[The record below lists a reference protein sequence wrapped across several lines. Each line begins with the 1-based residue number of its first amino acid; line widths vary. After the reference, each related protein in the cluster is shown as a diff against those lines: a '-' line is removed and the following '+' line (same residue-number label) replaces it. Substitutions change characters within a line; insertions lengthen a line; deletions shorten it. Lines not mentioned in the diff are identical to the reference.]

1 MIVPKRYWQI
11 AKRLTTAQLQKDD
24 GDDQIINESDLFNL
38 DIGRRGRN
46 FFLGFYSLEG
56 LKLAFEKYEVIRA
69 LNEKGFKDIVYDLDT
84 SDPYVHRLTLF
95 NKQKCKDD
103 ILIELVL
110 KKYNVVIDMPF
121 KTPLNG
127 KCFETVAIEWM
138 CLQNP
143 YVDFS
148 KKRPRLPGQKFPG
161 LGLASK
167 SVELLMIMS
176 WRLNLAGLV
185 NTPDHYHNAY
195 LYSKIFYYLNP
206 EFQARLMAIARDLK
220 SYPLDTIA
228 WAIEWDAV
236 LDLTTGK
243 PLKWMVGKQIVPFNN
258 DLKRLFDS
266 REYNKIVKTKMKD
279 HKFKLDI
286 EKFNE
291 IKAQRSHE

>member
-1 MIVPKRYWQI
+1 MRQEMIVPKKYWQI
-11 AKRLTTAQLQKDD
+11 AKRLTTAQLQKETIDD
-24 GDDQIINESDLFNL
+24 RIINETDLFNL

-56 LKLAFEKYEVIRA
+56 LKLAFEKYDVLKA
-69 LNEKGFKDIVYDLDT
+69 LKEKGFTDIIYDLDT

-95 NKQKCKDD
+95 NEKKTKND

-110 KKYNVVIDMPF
+110 KKYNVIIDMPF
-121 KTPLNG
+121 STQLNG

-143 YVDFS
+143 YSDFT
-148 KKRPRLPGQKFPG
+148 KKRPRLPGQRFPG

-195 LYSKIFYYLNP
+195 LYSKIFYYLDP
-206 EFQARLMAIARDLK
+206 ELQARLLAIARDLK
-220 SYPLDTIA
+220 GQSLDKIA

-236 LDLTTGK
+236 NDLNTGK
-243 PLKWMVGKQIVPFNN
+243 PLKWLAGKQIVPFNKE
-258 DLKRLFDS
+258 LKKLFQFQI
-266 REYNKIVKTKMKD
+266 YTT
-279 HKFKLDI
+279 
-286 EKFNE
+286 
-291 IKAQRSHE
+291 